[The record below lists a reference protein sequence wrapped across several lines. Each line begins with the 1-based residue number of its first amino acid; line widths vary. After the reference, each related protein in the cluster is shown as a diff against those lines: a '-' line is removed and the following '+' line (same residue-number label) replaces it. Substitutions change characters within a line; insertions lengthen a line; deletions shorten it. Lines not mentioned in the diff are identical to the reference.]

1 MLLYVKA
8 KPNQRFDRIERI
20 GDDWQI
26 RLKAPAVDGKANEH
40 LIEYLSEI
48 LKISKSKISL
58 KKGQTSRIKC
68 LEILA
73 DEKTV
78 METLER
84 LANSA

>member
-1 MLLYVKA
+1 MLLYIKA
-8 KPNQRFDRIERI
+8 KPNQRFDKVERI
-20 GDDWQI
+20 GNEWQI
-26 RLKAPAVDGKANEH
+26 RLKAPAVDGKANEY

-68 LEILA
+68 VEILA

-84 LANSA
+84 LANS